1 VIDLHSHILPGI
13 DDGARSL
20 EVSLEMARIAVA
32 DGTRVMA
39 CTPHIYPG
47 LYMNDAAGIQAERDK
62 LQQALDTFGIP
73 LHLVIGA
80 DAHLVPELLDG
91 LKSGRVPTLNGS
103 RYFLLEPSHHVAPPG
118 FEDAVFQIMAAGYV
132 PVITHPERLVWIED
146 HYPTFVTLA
155 RRGCWL
161 QLTVH
166 LVASD
171 AHTVSVRSPRMSDAI
186 PLLERL
192 VGVEETARLLRGR
205 PQAILDDV
213 APDHVPPPPGLAQ
226 PTPDATP
233 ARGGLARLR
242 RLLSR

>member
-1 VIDLHSHILPGI
+1 MTA
-13 DDGARSL
+13 GALVGKFGKR
-20 EVSLEMARIAVA
+20 AR
-32 DGTRVMA
+32 
-39 CTPHIYPG
+39 HW
-47 LYMNDAAGIQAERDK
+47 
-62 LQQALDTFGIP
+62 
-73 LHLVIGA
+73 
-80 DAHLVPELLDG
+80 
-91 LKSGRVPTLNGS
+91 S
-103 RYFLLEPSHHVAPPG
+103 
-118 FEDAVFQIMAAGYV
+118 
-132 PVITHPERLVWIED
+132 ERLLGDGV
-146 HYPTFVTLA
+146 
-155 RRGCWL
+155 
-161 QLTVH
+161 VH